1 MQKILN
7 IYKIHKQKFLYVFFG
22 LCTTIANFVAY
33 LFASRICDLK
43 PTISTLFAWFIAVS
57 FAYITNRK
65 WVFISNANRAF
76 EITKETLLFYVA
88 RIATGIFEVGAMWL
102 FAEVLRLYDI
112 AVKVALI
119 VLITIGNYILNKFVV
134 FRIKNGS
141 KI

>member
-22 LCTTIANFVAY
+22 LCTTITNFIAY

-43 PTISTLFAWFIAVS
+43 PSVATLFAWFIAVS

-65 WVFISNANRAF
+65 WVFISNANHTFA
-76 EITKETLLFYVA
+76 ITKEAFLFYIA

-102 FAEVLRLYDI
+102 FAEVLGLYDI

-119 VLITIGNYILNKFVV
+119 VLITIGNYLLSKFVI
-134 FRIKNGS
+134 FK
-141 KI
+141 